1 MFIFNSNF
9 GLILLTLLTLTFF
22 LTCLVFFL
30 CLLSLTQ
37 PFWVAFAFAYVCP
50 ALLALSC
57 FRLLILLT
65 TAYLG
70 LFLLLLLLFA
80 VTAYMLAYYWLYIT
94 SCCLPLSTFAHF
106 HYIPYSIL
114 YFICVYSYVFHHT
127 PCIIDCN
134 FHGLLN
140 LLNFRFL
147 SQVLTGVGFQ
157 FSLVLVFPIGFRPLF
172 LFLVWHSGLSYSLFD
187 SSFHHSSFTSDF
199 CHLLSLFNHNN
210 QYAKQEI

>member
-1 MFIFNSNF
+1 MCFSLPIAATSANSYYF
-9 GLILLTLLTLTFF
+9 LLVLACSHLHSLSLYVGLPCAPPTSFTPFF
-22 LTCLVFFL
+22 LLCQPCWNLNTAFCCCCSFF
-30 CLLSLTQ
+30 
-37 PFWVAFAFAYVCP
+37 
-50 ALLALSC
+50 ALSC

-147 SQVLTGVGFQ
+147 SQDLTGVGF
-157 FSLVLVFPIGFRPLF
+157 
-172 LFLVWHSGLSYSLFD
+172 
-187 SSFHHSSFTSDF
+187 
-199 CHLLSLFNHNN
+199 
-210 QYAKQEI
+210 